1 MVEELSQDYSV
12 KELCAVLEVTRS
24 GYYAWL
30 NGQETARQIANH
42 LLVQQIRRVYREK
55 KGRYGSPRVTQQLRR
70 EGQRCNHK
78 RVERLMRQHGLK
90 GCSSCK
96 RRTHTT
102 DSNHD
107 QPIAPNLL
115 LGRAAPGR
123 PNEVWVSDITYV
135 PTAEGWLFLAAVMDL
150 YSRQILGWS
159 VWESLE
165 AGGALQAL
173 KRALANRDHPTG
185 VIHHSDR
192 GIQYACHAYREQLK
206 AADLAPSMSRRG
218 NCAMTTPPWRPSG
231 ALSNA
236 RPWLRASV
244 GRRTEFGANSS
255 NISKPFTTGA
265 GSTALWGINH
275 LWTSKTKTVNS
286 EKTQVHSVHEK
297 GGRE

>member
-1 MVEELSQDYSV
+1 MVQEMSKNYPV
-12 KELCAVLEVTRS
+12 RELCAVLEVTRS
-24 GYYAWL
+24 GYYAWGS
-30 NGQETARQIANH
+30 GQETARQVANR
-42 LLVQQIRRVYREK
+42 LLTQQIHRVYQEK

-78 RVERLMRQHGLK
+78 RVERLMRQQGLK
-90 GCSSCK
+90 GCSSRK
-96 RRTHTT
+96 RRVRTT

-107 QPIAPNLL
+107 QPIAPHLL
-115 LGRAAPGR
+115 LGRTAPGR

-192 GIQYACHAYREQLK
+192 GIQYACHAYREQLT
-206 AADLAPSMSRRG
+206 AADLAASMSRRG
-218 NCAMTTPPWRPSG
+218 NCYDNAAMEAFWSTLKREAMAQS
-231 ALSNA
+231 
-236 RPWLRASV
+236 ASWSKDRV
-244 GRRTEFGANSS
+244 RRELFEYIEAFYNRSRLHSS
-255 NISKPFTTGA
+255 LGYQSPVDFENQ
-265 GSTALWGINH
+265 N
-275 LWTSKTKTVNS
+275 
-286 EKTQVHSVHEK
+286 
-297 GGRE
+297 R